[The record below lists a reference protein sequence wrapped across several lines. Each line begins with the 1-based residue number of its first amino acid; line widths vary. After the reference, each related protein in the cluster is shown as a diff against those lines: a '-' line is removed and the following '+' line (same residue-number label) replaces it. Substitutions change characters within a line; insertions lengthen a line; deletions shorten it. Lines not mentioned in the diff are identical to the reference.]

1 MEGSLQIPHI
11 TISVIDAGRK
21 LISKMENPVKIQI
34 AFAVILTIAL
44 IGFLYLTMNLD
55 KDGIA
60 CQENPLTYGVAK
72 LQPRFDNQISCS
84 CMADDLMIFF
94 NDTTMR
100 AEKLK

>member
-1 MEGSLQIPHI
+1 VAGSLQILHI
-11 TISVIDAGRK
+11 TISVIDVGRR
-21 LISKMENPVKIQI
+21 LILKMENSVKIQI

-44 IGFLYLTMNLD
+44 IGFLYLTMNLN
-55 KDGIA
+55 KDGLA
-60 CQENPLTYGVAK
+60 CQSNPLTYGVAK
-72 LQPRFDNQISCS
+72 LQPRFENPITCS